1 MAMHLWGGGVGHSST
16 RAATNLYL
24 TDCDHLDL
32 GAVRDEHE
40 ELGSDFE
47 EEISNVWPTVDA
59 ESQNMEEDI
68 HEHDGGDEEDE
79 TEDEDWEDIEESGD
93 EDGLESEEED
103 PDEDEGELADDTLGP
118 DDGEVDEDEV
128 AGLGFA
134 VF

>member
-1 MAMHLWGGGVGHSST
+1 MAMRFRGGGVGHSST
-16 RAATNLYL
+16 RAATNSYL
-24 TDCDHLDL
+24 TDRDRLDL

-47 EEISNVWPTVDA
+47 EEISNAWPTVDA

-68 HEHDGGDEEDE
+68 HENDGGDEEDE
-79 TEDEDWEDIEESGD
+79 PEDEEWEDIEESGD

-103 PDEDEGELADDTLGP
+103 PDEAEGELVDDALGP

-128 AGLGFA
+128 ASLGFA
-134 VF
+134 AF